1 MTAKLLE
8 FALTLV
14 DKVGYLGVFFILV
27 LDNIGIPI
35 PSEATLALAGNLARA
50 GEFNIIVVILLGSVA
65 QTLGTYLAYLVGRYG
80 GEPLIKK
87 YGKYILISDHDYQKA
102 EKWFEKRGP
111 KAIFIS
117 RLIPVIRSYAGFA
130 AGTFEMDLKAFI
142 RDSFLGSLVWS
153 IVFAGAGYWLGDN
166 WKKYYGYM
174 HYIDYIVIIV
184 LVVFI
189 AHFAYVRI
197 KRRRNA

>member
-27 LDNIGIPI
+27 VDNMGIPI

-50 GEFNIIVVILLGSVA
+50 GEFNIIVVILLGTVA
-65 QTLGTYLAYLVGRYG
+65 QTFGTYLAYLIGRYG

-87 YGKYILISDHDYQKA
+87 YGKYLLISEHDYQRA
-102 EKWFEKRGP
+102 EKWFDKRGP
-111 KAIFIS
+111 KAIFVS

-153 IVFAGAGYWLGDN
+153 AVFAGAGYLLGDT

-174 HYIDYIVIIV
+174 HYVDYIVLITIV
-184 LVVFI
+184 IFV
-189 AHFAYVRI
+189 AHFVYVRI

>member
-1 MTAKLLE
+1 MTASLLE
-8 FALTLV
+8 FALALI

-27 LDNIGIPI
+27 VDNMGVPI
-35 PSEATLALAGNLARA
+35 PSEATLALAGNLAKE
-50 GEFNIIVVILLGSVA
+50 GHFNIFVVIVLGTVA
-65 QTLGTYLAYLVGRYG
+65 QTLGTYFAYLIGKYG

-87 YGKYILISDHDYQKA
+87 YGKYLLISSHDYKRA
-102 EKWFEKRGP
+102 EDWFAKRGE

-130 AGTFEMDLKAFI
+130 AGAFEMDLKAFI
-142 RDSFLGSLVWS
+142 RDSFLGSLIWTT
-153 IVFAGAGYWLGDN
+153 IFAGVGYILGDS

-174 HYIDYIVIIV
+174 HYVDYIVIIAV
-184 LVVFI
+184 IIFV
-189 AHFAYVRI
+189 AHFVYVRI